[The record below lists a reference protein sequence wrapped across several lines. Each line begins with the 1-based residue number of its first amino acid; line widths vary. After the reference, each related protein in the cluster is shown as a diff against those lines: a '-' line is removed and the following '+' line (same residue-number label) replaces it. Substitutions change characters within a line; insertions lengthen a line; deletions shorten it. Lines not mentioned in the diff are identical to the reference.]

1 MFARIATPE
10 NLHDRVTHAL
20 ALRVL
25 EAERGAESLMFPN
38 EADLCQQLGV
48 SRTIVREAVKVLTDK
63 GMVEVRP
70 RLGTR
75 ARPRS
80 EWNLLDPDI
89 LGWQAEL
96 GPDARFLRD
105 LCEVRLA
112 IEPIASG
119 FAALR
124 ARHEE
129 VEIIGQCLERREAR
143 AAEVERNPGD
153 TPARV
158 HKAQVLHSQP
168 GASTDSFDREETVDL
183 DLQFH
188 AAVVAACHNVLL
200 EQLSAAIRRPF
211 RTALSYTTQLRA
223 SDALGLAAYRSLYD
237 AILRRDPLRARGASE
252 EIVGLA
258 MLAVEQVIRAEE
270 GRGTRGRAQLETM
283 EVSR

>member
-1 MFARIATPE
+1 VDTTFARIATPE
-10 NLHDRVTHAL
+10 NLHDRVTHTL

-25 EAERGAESLMFPN
+25 EAERGSEQLAFPN
-38 EADLCQQLGV
+38 EAELCQQLGV

-96 GPDARFLRD
+96 SPDARFLRD

-124 ARHEE
+124 ARPEE
-129 VEIIGQCLERREAR
+129 IESIGRCLERKEAR
-143 AAEVERNPGD
+143 AAGV
-153 TPARV
+153 
-158 HKAQVLHSQP
+158 
-168 GASTDSFDREETVDL
+168 DREEAVDL

-211 RTALSYTTQLRA
+211 RTALSYTAQLRA
-223 SDALGLAAYRSLYD
+223 SEALGLAAHRNLYE
-237 AILRRDPLRARGASE
+237 AIVGRDPLKARGASE

-258 MLAVEQVIRAEE
+258 MLAVEQVIRAE
-270 GRGTRGRAQLETM
+270 RTR
-283 EVSR
+283 